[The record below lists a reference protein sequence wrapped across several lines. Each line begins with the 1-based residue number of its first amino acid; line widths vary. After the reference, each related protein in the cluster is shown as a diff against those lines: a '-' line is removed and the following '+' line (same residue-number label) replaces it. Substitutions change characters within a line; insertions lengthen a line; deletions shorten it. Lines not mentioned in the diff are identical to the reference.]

1 MFSQELISDICLR
14 FAPKL
19 PLSGTDICLTKAKK
33 KRAVLLELL
42 VPDLVAKDPL
52 VSVLS
57 TPFTHFTPSPEDMW

>member
-1 MFSQELISDICLR
+1 MYVTSMLSR

-19 PLSGTDICLTKAKK
+19 PLSETDICLTKAKK

-52 VSVLS
+52 VSV
-57 TPFTHFTPSPEDMW
+57 HFPVLTPSS